1 MHSKTRYSKK
11 ALQPRHRVLGFSL
24 IELMATVAI
33 IAVLGMI
40 AIPAYRQYSMRAQR
54 TEAKAALLQLA
65 TNQER
70 FYLQNRTYTN
80 NFGQLNM
87 TGMSENSVY
96 TLAIPVADA
105 TQYTATAVPTPGGG
119 INGRDMTTD
128 ADCTQFS
135 IDSQGLK
142 QAAPDPDIQCW

>member
-1 MHSKTRYSKK
+1 MPLAARR
-11 ALQPRHRVLGFSL
+11 RHLGFSL
-24 IELMATVAI
+24 IELMTTVAI
-33 IAVLGMI
+33 VAILGMI
-40 AIPAYRQYSMRAQR
+40 AVPAYRQYSMRAQR

-80 NFGQLNM
+80 NFAALQM